1 MSQIFSLPMEEV
13 VKKRYSVRSYE
24 EKAIPKD
31 TIKKIEDYIQT
42 LDNPFHVPVKFKIL
56 HTKEAIN
63 EKKLGTYGMIKGAS
77 DYIGSTIPSA
87 ADNLEALGYAF
98 EKLILYLASI
108 GIGTCWLGG
117 TFNKG
122 EFAKALKVEAG
133 ELFPA
138 ITPMG
143 YAKDSKR
150 ILESFAR
157 FAIKADKKKNFEEL
171 FFETDFKKP
180 LTREKAGD
188 YELPLEFVR
197 LGPSAS
203 NKQPWR
209 IVKDGDNL
217 HFYKVTTP
225 NYSEKLGYDIQR
237 VDIGIAVCHFHLGAQ
252 ELGIHGDIKKSD
264 PGIKVPELTDY
275 ICSWIK
281 NK

>member
-1 MSQIFSLPMEEV
+1 MSQIFSLSMDEV

-24 EKAIPKD
+24 EKAIPND
-31 TIKKIEDYIQT
+31 TIQKIEEYINT
-42 LDNPFHVPVKFKIL
+42 LDNPFQVPVKFKIL
-56 HTKEAIN
+56 HTKEASN
-63 EKKLGTYGMIKGAS
+63 EKKLGTYGMIKGAR

-87 ADNLEALGYAF
+87 DDNLEALGYAF

-122 EFAKALKVEAG
+122 EFAKALKVEEG

-138 ITPMG
+138 ITPIG
-143 YAKDSKR
+143 YAKDNKR
-150 ILESFAR
+150 ILESIAR
-157 FAIKADKKKNFEEL
+157 FAIKADKKRNFEDL
-171 FFETDFKKP
+171 FFDMDFTKP
-180 LTREKAGD
+180 LTRELAGIYAD
-188 YELPLEFVR
+188 PLEFVR

-209 IVKDGDNL
+209 IVKDGDNI
-217 HFYKVTTP
+217 HFYKVKTP

-252 ELGIHGDIKKSD
+252 ERNLFGEIKKVSPDIKT
-264 PGIKVPELTDY
+264 PELTDY
-275 ICSWIK
+275 ICSWVR
-281 NK
+281 NV